1 MWGVD
6 FTGGKVYFRNDVTN
20 WTTSNI
26 QIFAHQS
33 GYTWVSPSM
42 SAVSNTKLYYVNASC
57 NWGGFVSYR
66 ICGNSSAW
74 GSGSFTNEN
83 GSTKYT
89 GANSSYGLNS
99 GSIYLITPGNANNGC
114 TISPQYYSSNSDFL
128 TYTATAKV
136 KTSTNG
142 SSYTTLTS
150 GAWPATVN
158 IKGTYLS
165 GDGATTRSDAAT
177 SSGASGTY
185 NAVATGLITM
195 SYSSLSSNYVFAGWG
210 TGDTPSSTSESYEY
224 NIGAATTV
232 YAFFKKKHTVTFN
245 ANGHGTAPSAQ
256 TIVAGG
262 LVTQPAAPTASGW
275 TFGGWYKEAGCTNA
289 WNFSSDKVTA
299 ATTLYAKWTQD
310 PGVSLTASKTTI
322 NIGETITL
330 TATGANASN
339 ITKYEFYEG
348 STKINTAT
356 TSNTSATYSY
366 KPTTVGNKTLK
377 VMMTYN
383 SGSNTVTSS
392 NVTLT
397 ISTPSVAT
405 LTEAGSTTEMWIGV
419 NPTSALTFSATSGNV
434 NSGASV
440 TWSISDASSGTFT
453 QTSAGSYSGK
463 SWTYTPTS
471 TGAKTITV
479 TMTVGG
485 QNYTKTYSLTV
496 YERWNIYVQNNCS
509 WPNGIALYMFNNGTN
524 ASWPGVSGTG
534 TGCEVYAGN
543 WYVVTLDS
551 KYPNFILNKNANGEQ
566 TNDCTT
572 GSRTGTYAADTYWYF
587 NYDHDYDGVKY
598 YNLTK
603 NTSLADPTVSI
614 ETGESASYMVN
625 TTMLFA
631 TGHITNYGGD
641 GSRPGDMLEVGFKIG
656 STEYPMSCM
665 DTDND
670 YFWGYITGLTPGTA
684 YTVKAYAKNIHGT
697 GTSSNSKSLTTRA
710 SSSYTIKVEV
720 NHGATAPYI
729 YAYTD
734 ANTCEGALVENATW
748 PGVQLATKAITGTL
762 KDWWTYSMPTT
773 YNNFIIS
780 NGTSAKQSKVFTA
793 PQEDKCYWYD
803 PNGATDN
810 DRADEMT
817 CPYTTPQLMINTPG
831 APTTYTYYEMS
842 TSPSISKTMTLVA
855 NSTYKFK
862 IVYGSEWYGKAST
875 TLTRASNSITGA
887 DAASGDNREIQLN
900 TDIAGSY
907 TFTFTAPGTITVTYP
922 TAYTV
927 TYNANNADGGSIPD
941 VSGSY
946 YASGSNV
953 TLATNTGIL
962 YKTGNAFNGWNTLSG
977 GGGTHYASGG
987 TLTGI
992 SGNVTLYAE
1001 WKANDNHMYFYNK
1014 DNWPAVAAYM
1024 WKHIAPSVNDP
1035 ERTYPGRTMTLHQGK
1050 VYKIDYRSDVQDSVV
1065 FNNGN
1070 TGSGNQTGDI
1080 KIADGQSGDHW
1091 FYNDADKSVNTGGI
1105 HHGWSQYIMVAE
1117 FPTSTVAAVVGE
1129 RITLSPVLAWA
1140 EDVTFNDIEITSTR
1154 TSGNASVNAII
1165 SGTNII
1171 VSGTTANTSATFTI
1185 TYRYSTTTITKTLT
1199 VNIKNGIVIQSKVPQ
1214 DDNHWVYSNV
1224 MKLHYW
1230 GTGIS
1235 DGDVTMAWVKAD
1247 NDYTYFQTFV
1257 PLGTDNK
1264 INFLFYYDYMNM
1276 SEMWRQTTNI
1286 TNVTTAGCYEIKHN
1300 NGLDA
1305 QRTWARSGDNCV
1317 DTWQVEITMGSGDIF
1332 TSNVVDNSTDI
1343 ISFFAPSN
1351 ANESHTY
1358 RQGVVTL
1365 EHNGA
1370 TVATIPAATFT
1381 QSGVYTAKVN
1391 TSTPGLTNVALYT
1404 GNYYIRTDA
1413 SHGGWDN
1420 YKTDPLNKMT
1430 NFNRNANFPNETF
1443 SYYWVDNVAK
1453 TPGDPVN
1460 IKATVANDYNPVL
1473 TNFSID
1479 ESVAREEH
1487 GINLRFGYEPTTNE
1501 LVRGILR
1508 GSNENNFL
1516 NVIGTTGNIY
1526 RDATRTTLMDESQ
1539 YSSDPSYLKMQD
1551 KSNWVYEITA
1561 YATIDN
1567 THRGANVYLKSYY
1580 GGVHY
1585 LLGMV
1590 KDADGRDTD
1599 VPISLSVIVPGTT
1612 IDITYTLRVIYD
1624 FKTNRLFAAWAPAN
1638 ISVSSNMNVDADV
1651 MFLRHEQGDVA
1662 QISFANTSAEIT
1674 HLNKAIFAV
1683 EIADDRSTSLGNREL
1698 HYFFSLPFDC
1708 YVKDIFGIGG
1718 FMKYWGIQYY
1728 DGAERARIGWF
1739 VETPTFWKW
1748 LGEND
1753 LLEAGKGYLLSID
1766 KYALQDDDQWKSV
1779 NAMELEGG
1787 VWVDK
1792 GVKSILTLYFPSAGS
1807 GFSMG
1812 SATATGAT
1820 KVITYPNEPCSIKR
1834 DDRDQKDSNWKCI
1847 GTPGYKNMT
1856 MTGYTADPANPPYWG
1871 ENTPPKFLYE
1881 FIEQTESVP
1890 YAKGKYTVVDGSTF
1904 TYHAFHSYMVQYAG
1918 TINWGDYSAG
1928 NGPSHI
1934 VARRA
1939 PQNEMSQ
1946 ATNVEI
1952 DLLSEDS
1959 TSLDRTFVWLR
1970 EDATAGYDQNYDL
1983 NKMVE
1988 SYANQIYSLSD
1999 HDIPFAAN
2007 VMPYETD
2014 TVRLVVNIVNPGE
2027 FTFSMLK
2034 DEHFGLTPILYDMY
2048 KSEQIDLTSADYTVE
2063 LDYGKY
2069 TDRFFLLFSPV
2080 KPVATAIETTEDG
2093 TQNVLSGEA
2102 IYDVLGRRVSTVT
2115 PGHLYIVN
2123 GEKRIAQ

>member
-1 MWGVD
+1 MKIYTTMKSNNITTDRTLNALRRHFKGTFLLLSLLTFGIGQTWGTDWSIAGSMNSWNVNTNKRTN
-6 FTGGKVYFRNDVTN
+6 TGTISITLAAN
-20 WTTSNI
+20 TS
-26 QIFAHQS
+26 
-33 GYTWVSPSM
+33 YTFKIV
-42 SAVSNTKLYYVNASC
+42 KD
-57 NWGGFVSYR
+57 
-66 ICGNSSAW
+66 
-74 GSGSFTNEN
+74 
-83 GSTKYT
+83 GSTW
-89 GANSSYGLNS
+89 YG
-99 GSIYLITPGNANNGC
+99 NNG
-114 TISPQYYSSNSDFL
+114 TM
-128 TYTATAKV
+128 
-136 KTSTNG
+136 
-142 SSYTTLTS
+142 
-150 GAWPATVN
+150 
-158 IKGTYLS
+158 
-165 GDGATTRSDAAT
+165 TR
-177 SSGASGTY
+177 
-185 NAVATGLITM
+185 
-195 SYSSLSSNYVFAGWG
+195 
-210 TGDTPSSTSESYEY
+210 
-224 NIGAATTV
+224 
-232 YAFFKKKHTVTFN
+232 
-245 ANGHGTAPSAQ
+245 ANC
-256 TIVAGG
+256 
-262 LVTQPAAPTASGW
+262 SGW
-275 TFGGWYKEAGCTNA
+275 TFSTSDGNCTISTDKAGTYVFNISNATPTLTVTYPDPTYYVAGGMNNWSTSDNPFVDGKVSFDLTSGTTTEFKIYKDVGGVYYGNDGTMTSTNCTN
-289 WNFSSDKVTA
+289 WDFSSSAGNAKITANITGTYVFELVNNTPRITVHYPVGVTWS
-299 ATTLYAKWTQD
+299 ATSVYSGSSST
-310 PGVSLTASKTTI
+310 LTASASNLASGKSLKYEVFA
-322 NIGETITL
+322 GA
-330 TATGANASN
+330 TATGTAVATYNTTTSAATDSHAFN
-339 ITKYEFYEG
+339 ITPSFGASDTRKQY
-348 STKINTAT
+348 TVKI
-356 TSNTSATYSY
+356 
-366 KPTTVGNKTLK
+366 
-377 VMMTYN
+377 TYN
-383 SGSNTVTSS
+383 SSQTATYTSYIYRKWDIYVHDVNSWGQMKLYMWDGSTNSNATYPGAACSAYNSSSSWYTVTLDGRYDNGFVLSA
-392 NVTLT
+392 NGD
-397 ISTPSVAT
+397 AT
-405 LTEAGSTTEMWIGV
+405 KTVDHSMNI
-419 NPTSALTFSATSGNV
+419 ATYG
-434 NSGASV
+434 
-440 TWSISDASSGTFT
+440 SGTFWYV
-453 QTSAGSYSGK
+453 SAY
-463 SWTYTPTS
+463 
-471 TGAKTITV
+471 
-479 TMTVGG
+479 
-485 QNYTKTYSLTV
+485 
-496 YERWNIYVQNNCS
+496 
-509 WPNGIALYMFNNGTN
+509 
-524 ASWPGVSGTG
+524 VSGTL
-534 TGCEVYAGN
+534 TSIS
-543 WYVVTLDS
+543 VT
-551 KYPNFILNKNANGEQ
+551 
-566 TNDCTT
+566 
-572 GSRTGTYAADTYWYF
+572 
-587 NYDHDYDGVKY
+587 
-598 YNLTK
+598 
-603 NTSLADPTVSI
+603 DPTVSAPTL
-614 ETGESASYMVN
+614 EKAGANQLTLKGQV
-625 TTMLFA
+625 
-631 TGHITNYGGD
+631 TNCGGD
-641 GSRPGDMLEVGFKIG
+641 GLTAADMKAVGFRIG
-656 STEYPMSCM
+656 STDYPADC
-665 DTDND
+665 TDGT
-670 YFWGYITGLTPGTA
+670 YFYKTITGLTANNA
-684 YTVKAYAKNIHGT
+684 YSVKAYAENIHGRT
-697 GTSSNSKSLTTRA
+697 NSSTASHSTMATT
-710 SSSYTIKVEV
+710 
-720 NHGATAPYI
+720 ATHTLKIQVRNGVIPYV
-729 YAYTD
+729 YAFSNI
-734 ANTCEGALVENATW
+734 ACGSILNNAAW
-748 PGVQLATKAITGTL
+748 PGVAATRIIDGTEHDWYSYTLHEQYDKFVIVLSDQSKQTDDIINTKADI
-762 KDWWTYSMPTT
+762 
-773 YNNFIIS
+773 
-780 NGTSAKQSKVFTA
+780 
-793 PQEDKCYWYD
+793 CCWYD
-803 PNGATDN
+803 DSQSSQSGRYGT
-810 DRADEMT
+810 MT
-817 CPYTTPQLMINTPG
+817 CPYTEPQLMIE
-831 APTTYTYYEMS
+831 TTAGGGSFTYHEMS
-842 TSPSISKTMTLVA
+842 TTPSISKTVSLAA

-862 IVYGSEWYGKAST
+862 IVYNAEWYGKAST
-875 TLTRASNSITGA
+875 TITRGANSASGLNAG
-887 DAASGDNREIQLN
+887 SGDNLN
-900 TDIAGSY
+900 INITTDIAGSY
-907 TFTFTAPGTITVTYP
+907 TFTFTASGTITVTYP
-922 TAYTV
+922 AAYTV
-927 TYNANNADGGSIPD
+927 TYNANGATGGNVPEG
-941 VSGSY
+941 SGTTY

-962 YKTGNAFNGWNTLSG
+962 YKTGNAFNGWNTADN

-987 TLTGI
+987 TLSSI
-992 SGNVTLYAE
+992 SANKTLYAE

-1024 WKHIAPSVNDP
+1024 WSAVNDP
-1035 ERTYPGRTMTLHQGK
+1035 EQSYPGRTMSPHQGK
-1050 VYKIDYRSDVQDSVV
+1050 VYKIDYRSDVQQNVV
-1065 FNNGN
+1065 FNNN
-1070 TGSGNQTGDI
+1070 YTGSGTEYKTGDLT
-1080 KIADGQSGDHW
+1080 IADGQSGDHW
-1091 FYNDADKSVNTGGI
+1091 FYNDADKLVNTGGI

-1154 TSGNASVNAII
+1154 TSGDASVNAII

-1413 SHGGWDN
+1413 SSGGWDN

-1430 NFNRNANFPNETF
+1430 NFNRNTNFPNETF

-1516 NVIGTTGNIY
+1516 NVIDGNDNVY
-1526 RDATRTTLMDESQ
+1526 RDAECTVLMNEDM
-1539 YSSDPSYLKMQD
+1539 YADHPDYLKMLD
-1551 KSNWVYEITA
+1551 KSNWVYEINA
-1561 YATIDN
+1561 YAKIDAS
-1567 THRGANVYLKSYY
+1567 HRAATVYLKSYFN
-1580 GGVHY
+1580 GIHY

-1590 KDADGRDTD
+1590 KDEDGRDTD
-1599 VPISLSVIVPGTT
+1599 TPIKLPIIATGS
-1612 IDITYTLRVIYD
+1612 TYDTYSLRVVYD
-1624 FKTNRLFAAWAPAN
+1624 FKTNRLFAAWAPAD
-1638 ISVSSNMNVDADV
+1638 ISISSNMNVDADV
-1651 MFLRHEQGDVA
+1651 MFLRHEQGDVS
-1662 QISFANTSAEIT
+1662 QISFANTSAKVTE
-1674 HLNKAIFAV
+1674 LNKAIFAV

-1718 FMKYWGIQYY
+1718 FMEYWGIQYY

-1766 KYALQDDDQWKSV
+1766 KKALQTGDQWKSV
-1779 NAMELEGG
+1779 HFMDFVNG
-1787 VWVDK
+1787 VWTDQ
-1792 GVKSILTLYFPSAGS
+1792 GEFSILTLYFPSAGS

-1820 KVITYPNEPCSIKR
+1820 KIIEYPNEPCSIKR

-1856 MTGYTADPANPPYWG
+1856 MTGYTATSPAPPVWDG
-1871 ENTPPKFLYE
+1871 HTPPNFLYE
-1881 FIEQTESVP
+1881 FNEQTTSAT
-1890 YAKGKYTVVDGSTF
+1890 YAKGTYTVRNGQTW

-1918 TINWGDYSAG
+1918 TINWGDYTAG

-2048 KSEQIDLTSADYTVE
+2048 KSERIDLTSADYTVE

>member
-1 MWGVD
+1 MKNYTFMKKLQHIFLTLTLLATLGVGQIWGVYNYNWY
-6 FTGGKVYFRNDVTN
+6 GKVLFQVPTAWDLTTN
-20 WTTSNI
+20 GTVQVGCARTTSTTTSTYQYYFGTMTNVANTRLYYANI
-26 QIFAHQS
+26 SANHSSWNQNEYLYFTANSSTYGSGEFTVKTNTYYTTPLDYGVANNSGGYLFTPSSNTNGTAVSGSYQSNSTSWNYTQTIKYAVSNNGGTPAELTSGTVPATIAMSSYKFASGTFNSVSASSANKTLTAGGSNYSATISAARTATTTLTVSNVTS
-33 GYTWVSPSM
+33 GYTFLGWY
-42 SAVSNTKLYYVNASC
+42 SAANGGTQLSTNTTYTYYPTAATAVFARFSHETTHSVVHTEYCTSTSTQLSTETVPVGEVTYSTFTAPAKTGYNFVNWTVGNGLTVKSGDSNTSNPIHV
-57 NWGGFVSYR
+57 
-66 ICGNSSAW
+66 I
-74 GSGSFTNEN
+74 
-83 GSTKYT
+83 TK
-89 GANSSYGLNS
+89 S
-99 GSIYLITPGNANNGC
+99 
-114 TISPQYYSSNSDFL
+114 
-128 TYTATAKV
+128 
-136 KTSTNG
+136 
-142 SSYTTLTS
+142 
-150 GAWPATVN
+150 
-158 IKGTYLS
+158 
-165 GDGATTRSDAAT
+165 
-177 SSGASGTY
+177 SGTY
-185 NAVATGLITM
+185 TLQA
-195 SYSSLSSNYVFAGWG
+195 NYTEDLTTNWYIAGDAPGTTAGSPFAGWG
-210 TGDTPSSTSESYEY
+210 TSGTRMSKKTGHSTEEIYY
-224 NIGAATTV
+224 CTLNVTTV
-232 YAFFKKKHTVTFN
+232 ASADNHFQFKVYNHGNAHYYSSNDAGNYWVTKDNNSVTVYDNTGNNMKFRPYITGTYEFKVDNTGSNPVLTVTWPDYNQLRFY
-245 ANGHGTAPSAQ
+245 SAQ
-256 TIVAGG
+256 SGG
-262 LVTQPAAPTASGW
+262 TGTNTYDFENTGTSTW
-275 TFGGWYKEAGCTNA
+275 TK
-289 WNFSSDKVTA
+289 S
-299 ATTLYAKWTQD
+299 
-310 PGVSLTASKTTI
+310 VSLTAGTTYWFKVI
-322 NIGETITL
+322 EHSEFFSNSGTMTR
-330 TATGANASN
+330 ANHSN
-339 ITKYEFYEG
+339 WTMDG
-348 STKINTAT
+348 
-356 TSNTSATYSY
+356 TSNNC
-366 KPTTVGNKTLK
+366 G
-377 VMMTYN
+377 
-383 SGSNTVTSS
+383 
-392 NVTLT
+392 
-397 ISTPSVAT
+397 
-405 LTEAGSTTEMWIGV
+405 
-419 NPTSALTFSATSGNV
+419 
-434 NSGASV
+434 
-440 TWSISDASSGTFT
+440 
-453 QTSAGSYSGK
+453 
-463 SWTYTPTS
+463 
-471 TGAKTITV
+471 ITADV
-479 TMTVGG
+479 
-485 QNYTKTYSLTV
+485 
-496 YERWNIYVQNNCS
+496 
-509 WPNGIALYMFNNGTN
+509 
-524 ASWPGVSGTG
+524 
-534 TGCEVYAGN
+534 
-543 WYVVTLDS
+543 
-551 KYPNFILNKNANGEQ
+551 
-566 TNDCTT
+566 
-572 GSRTGTYAADTYWYF
+572 TGTYTF
-587 NYDHDYDGVKY
+587 
-598 YNLTK
+598 
-603 NTSLADPTVSI
+603 
-614 ETGESASYMVN
+614 
-625 TTMLFA
+625 
-631 TGHITNYGGD
+631 
-641 GSRPGDMLEVGFKIG
+641 
-656 STEYPMSCM
+656 
-665 DTDND
+665 
-670 YFWGYITGLTPGTA
+670 
-684 YTVKAYAKNIHGT
+684 
-697 GTSSNSKSLTTRA
+697 
-710 SSSYTIKVEV
+710 SYT
-720 NHGATAPYI
+720 P
-729 YAYTD
+729 
-734 ANTCEGALVENATW
+734 
-748 PGVQLATKAITGTL
+748 
-762 KDWWTYSMPTT
+762 
-773 YNNFIIS
+773 
-780 NGTSAKQSKVFTA
+780 
-793 PQEDKCYWYD
+793 
-803 PNGATDN
+803 
-810 DRADEMT
+810 
-817 CPYTTPQLMINTPG
+817 
-831 APTTYTYYEMS
+831 S
-842 TSPSISKTMTLVA
+842 T
-855 NSTYKFK
+855 NSL
-862 IVYGSEWYGKAST
+862 S
-875 TLTRASNSITGA
+875 
-887 DAASGDNREIQLN
+887 
-900 TDIAGSY
+900 
-907 TFTFTAPGTITVTYP
+907 VTYP
-922 TAYTV
+922 AAYTV
-927 TYNANNADGGSIPD
+927 TYNANGATGGNVPEG
-941 VSGSY
+941 SGTTY

-1024 WKHIAPSVNDP
+1024 WSAVNDP
-1035 ERTYPGRTMTLHQGK
+1035 EQSYPGRTMSPHQGK
-1050 VYKIDYRSDVQDSVV
+1050 VYKIDYRSDVQQNVV
-1065 FNNGN
+1065 FNNN
-1070 TGSGNQTGDI
+1070 YTGSGTEYKTGDLT
-1080 KIADGQSGDHW
+1080 IADGNSGDHW
-1091 FYNDADKSVNTGGI
+1091 FYNDEVKTVNTGGI
-1105 HHGWSQYIMVAE
+1105 HHGWSQYIMVAG

-1154 TSGNASVNAII
+1154 TSGDASVNAII

-1276 SEMWRQTTNI
+1276 SEMWRQTTDI

-1300 NGLDA
+1300 NGLAA
-1305 QRTWARSGDNCV
+1305 QRTWSRSEDNCV

-1332 TSNVVDNSTDI
+1332 TSNVVENSTDI

-1413 SHGGWDN
+1413 SSGGWDN

-1430 NFNRNANFPNETF
+1430 NFNRNTNFPNETF

-1526 RDATRTTLMDESQ
+1526 RDATCTTLMDESQ

-1856 MTGYTADPANPPYWG
+1856 ITNAGYTPSSENPPYWG
-1871 ENTPPKFLYE
+1871 DNTPPNFIYE
-1881 FIEQTESVP
+1881 FHEQTESIP
-1890 YAKGKYTVVDGSTF
+1890 YAKGTYTVTSGNGF

-1918 TINWGDYSAG
+1918 TINWGDYTAG

-2048 KSEQIDLTSADYTVE
+2048 KSERIDLTSADYTVE